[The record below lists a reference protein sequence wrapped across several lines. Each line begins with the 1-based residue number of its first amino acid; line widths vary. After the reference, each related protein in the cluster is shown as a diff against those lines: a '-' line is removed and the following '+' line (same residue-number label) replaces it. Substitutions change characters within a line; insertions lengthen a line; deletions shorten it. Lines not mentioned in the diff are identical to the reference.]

1 MISLI
6 ILAVTTALLIW
17 CFGGY
22 ALVMG
27 FLGKRAEVQLA
38 LSSFQPFFSILIP
51 TYNEASVIRKR
62 VENLLTLEYPRDSYE
77 ILVIDSGSTDG
88 TADVVQELVKTRG
101 EMVPRLT
108 LVQEKERRGKG
119 SAVKVGR
126 SHARGEIILVSDA
139 NAAFHPGV
147 LGILGAAFADPNV
160 GGVGGRYC
168 VGNPGQERT
177 EGASFYWDLEY
188 LMRKGEAALDSACL
202 FHGEINAWRKDLIEP
217 DPSMLCEDLDMAIRI
232 RRSGKKIGYEPL
244 AMVFEPA
251 ATTTRDIIIQRKKVA
266 SGTLQVIGK
275 NLPYLLMRPGW
286 YTWVIFPSHKI
297 LPLLTPLLLLMIPL
311 LYLAIGDLQVII
323 SHFVICVV
331 TLGVILIGLRH
342 MLRQE
347 PCGGVRETPG
357 RLTTIMEYVVL
368 NEVLIVLA
376 WWDFLTG
383 KYSVLWEKVESTR
396 T

>member
-1 MISLI
+1 MISI
-6 ILAVTTALLIW
+6 TILAVTTVLLIW

-27 FLGKRAEVQLA
+27 LFGKRTGIQLVLPSA
-38 LSSFQPFFSILIP
+38 QPFFSILIP

-62 VENLLTLEYPRDSYE
+62 IENLLTLEYPRDSYE
-77 ILVIDSGSTDG
+77 ILIIDSGSTDG
-88 TADVVQELVKTRG
+88 TADVVQELIQTRG
-101 EMVPRLT
+101 QKVPRLI
-108 LVQEKERRGKG
+108 LVREKDRKGKG

-177 EGASFYWDLEY
+177 GGALFYWDLEY

-202 FHGEINAWRKDLIEP
+202 FHGEINAWRKDLIDP

-232 RRSGKKIGYEPL
+232 RRSGKKIGYEPS
-244 AMVFEPA
+244 AIVYEPA

-275 NLPYLLMRPGW
+275 NLPYLLMCPGW

-297 LPLLTPLLLLMIPL
+297 LPLFTPFLLLIVPL
-311 LYLAIGDLQVII
+311 LYLAINDLQVII
-323 SHFVICVV
+323 SHFMISAGI
-331 TLGVILIGLRH
+331 LGLVLIGLRH
-342 MLRQE
+342 MLRGE

-357 RLTTIMEYVVL
+357 RLMTIMEYVIV

-383 KYSVLWEKVESTR
+383 RYTVLWEKVQSTR
-396 T
+396 N